1 MIRSRHPLWWPGKTD
16 VLHAA
21 QNESWRFTGAGREE
35 KGRSIMDLLAAWR
48 GCLDDCFA
56 FFGTFRLKERFHRS
70 KAEVEAIMIHFQ
82 CWDFDV
88 LQAVAVVAVQD
99 VGGHGPKCKRNK
111 PSRKMFRWCV
121 ASQHT
126 RKSRDGQEDQ
136 EGRWRDQLLYWFC
149 GAGRCLKPEAIR
161 CW

>member
-35 KGRSIMDLLAAWR
+35 KGRSMMDLLAAWCPGVLMIVSHSLAPGSKR
-48 GCLDDCFA
+48 GSSDP
-56 FFGTFRLKERFHRS
+56 RLKWKPSWFISVLR
-70 KAEVEAIMIHFQ
+70 
-82 CWDFDV
+82 WDV

-111 PSRKMFRWCV
+111 PSNVMFRCI
-121 ASQHT
+121 SLHT

-136 EGRWRDQLLYWFC
+136 EGRWRDQRFIDFVV
-149 GAGRCLKPEAIR
+149 AGRCLKPEAIR